1 MQKAT
6 RVLLADMP
14 PMTREIIE
22 GVLEGHDDIQV
33 VGGPPGEAPLR
44 PLADESQADV
54 VIVGTVGHELPLD
67 CRRLLEERP
76 HTRVIAVAA
85 DGSDA
90 FLYELRP
97 QERELGDLSVE
108 GLLAVIRA
116 KRRRRGGVPT

>member
-1 MQKAT
+1 MQAPT

-14 PMTREIIE
+14 AMAREIIRA
-22 GVLEGHDDIQV
+22 VLEGHDDIQV
-33 VGGPPGEAPLR
+33 VGGPSSEGPLR
-44 PLADESQADV
+44 PLADANRADV
-54 VIVGTVGHELPLD
+54 VIIGTAGHELPLD

-97 QERELGDLSVE
+97 HESALRDLSVE
-108 GLLAVIRA
+108 DLLAVIRA
-116 KRRRRGGVPT
+116 KRRRAGGVQP